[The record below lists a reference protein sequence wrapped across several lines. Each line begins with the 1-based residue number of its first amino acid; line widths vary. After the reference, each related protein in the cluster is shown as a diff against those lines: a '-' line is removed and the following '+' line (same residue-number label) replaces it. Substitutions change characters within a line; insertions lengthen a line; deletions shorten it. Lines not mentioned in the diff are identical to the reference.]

1 MNEYYKPAEDLNF
14 VVLSVL
20 AERALFDK
28 ARSGDESAKE
38 SIIRNHL
45 LLAAKEGRRWARGLL
60 PEDEVI
66 SAANFALMKAYEAF
80 DHNRGNRFASFLRP
94 FIRGRMA
101 ELWRAQNTV
110 GEHRRKFADKDE
122 QQPAGKLQEP
132 VVYQE
137 VEREDHAKF
146 TQKMLEDAKNSVLTE
161 KERAV
166 VDQNFGEERI
176 EMTRI
181 AKQMGLS
188 RERIRQIKMTALAK
202 LRREL
207 TLRMKLA
214 GIER

>member
-110 GEHRRKFADKDE
+110 GEHQRKFADKDE
-122 QQPAGKLQEP
+122 QPAGKLQEP

>member
-94 FIRGRMA
+94 FIRGAWRSYGAPKTRWGSIDGSSPTKTNSNRPANYRSRWSIRRWNARTTLSSRKKCWRM
-101 ELWRAQNTV
+101 
-110 GEHRRKFADKDE
+110 RRT
-122 QQPAGKLQEP
+122 PC
-132 VVYQE
+132 
-137 VEREDHAKF
+137 
-146 TQKMLEDAKNSVLTE
+146 
-161 KERAV
+161 
-166 VDQNFGEERI
+166 
-176 EMTRI
+176 
-181 AKQMGLS
+181 
-188 RERIRQIKMTALAK
+188 
-202 LRREL
+202 
-207 TLRMKLA
+207 
-214 GIER
+214 